1 MYSDF
6 EKDYCKWKL
15 VFLSHYYIY
24 VKTGTIIINV
34 YHYQDFNLNE
44 IWTFMRNKKNPP
56 TIP

>member
-44 IWTFMRNKKNPP
+44 ILDFYEG
-56 TIP
+56 